1 MFARVK
7 LELSQA
13 TGEPA
18 STLSIRDLFAADLTV
33 PQPVTGGLSNE
44 VAQERAVAL
53 AAMVQTGHASTE
65 RLAQEL
71 ERMLRVP
78 VDCHGTE
85 AEAGILG
92 ALTTPGTSTPI
103 AVVDLGSGSTNAA
116 RMQADGQIASI
127 HCAGGG
133 SMVNLIIGEE
143 LGIADES
150 WREDLKRHRVAHVE
164 DLFRIRHEDGTLQF
178 TAEPLPAEI
187 FGRTVLVSPAGY
199 VPIPGN
205 PPVER
210 VRQVRRSAKRRVF
223 GTNAERALRHLAPGG
238 NLRFLDFVV
247 LVGGSAQDFE
257 LPGLLASHFAEY
269 GIVAGAA
276 NVRGELGPRN
286 AVATGLVLLW
296 AWRASRTG

>member
-1 MFARVK
+1 VLR
-7 LELSQA
+7 
-13 TGEPA
+13 
-18 STLSIRDLFAADLTV
+18 I
-33 PQPVTGGLSNE
+33 PVE
-44 VAQERAVAL
+44 CR
-53 AAMVQTGHASTE
+53 
-65 RLAQEL
+65 
-71 ERMLRVP
+71 
-78 VDCHGTE
+78 GTE

-116 RMQADGQIASI
+116 RMQEDGHIASI

-178 TAEPLPAEI
+178 TSEALPAEL
-187 FGRTVLVSPAGY
+187 FGRTVLVSSAGY

-223 GTNAERALRHLAPGG
+223 ATNAERALRHLAPGG
-238 NLRFLDFVV
+238 NLRYLDFVV
-247 LVGGSAQDFE
+247 LAGGSAQDFE
-257 LPGLLASHFAEY
+257 LPGLIADQFAEH
-269 GIVAGAA
+269 GIVVGAA

-286 AVATGLVLLW
+286 AVATGLVLHW
-296 AWRASRTG
+296 AQRANRTG